1 MTRLTLLAA
10 LGATAI
16 GMLLASALLGSSELS
31 MLQAFAALWGG
42 GDETARIIV
51 WEIRLPRALAA
62 LGVGMA
68 LGSSGALMQGL
79 LRNPLAEPGVLG
91 VSASAS
97 LGAIIAL
104 YFGISVLGAFTVPVF
119 AILGALAATGVLSGL
134 ASVRIS
140 AVQLILAGVGLSSF
154 AGALGALAM
163 NLAPNRFALSDM
175 VSWMLGS
182 VTNRSLDDLVFVAPF
197 WLAGGVLAL
206 LTAPHLRALA
216 LGEETAQTLGVDLA
230 RTRVGVIG
238 AAALLTGAA
247 VAISGVI
254 GFVGIVAPHIVRPFV
269 RHDPSDLVWPSA
281 FLGGVLI
288 TLADLV
294 LRLVPLD
301 QELRLGVMVS
311 LIGAPVFILIA
322 ARSRGMGR

>member
-1 MTRLTLLAA
+1 MTRLTLSAA
-10 LGATAI
+10 LGVFAVLV
-16 GMLLASALLGSSELS
+16 MLASALLGSSELS
-31 MLQAFAALWGG
+31 MTQAFAALWGG
-42 GDETARIIV
+42 GDETSRIIV

-68 LGSSGALMQGL
+68 LGASGALMQGL

-104 YFGISVLGAFTVPVF
+104 YFGISALGAFTVPVF
-119 AILGALAATGVLSGL
+119 AIAGALAATCVLSVL
-134 ASVRIS
+134 AMVRIS

-163 NLAPNRFALSDM
+163 NLAPNRFALADM
-175 VSWMLGS
+175 VTWMLGS
-182 VTNRSLDDLVFVAPF
+182 VTNRSMDDLVVIAPF
-197 WLAGGVLAL
+197 WVVGAILAVL
-206 LTAPHLRALA
+206 TGPHLRALA
-216 LGEETAQTLGVDLA
+216 LGEETAQTLGVDLG
-230 RTRVGVIG
+230 RTRTGVIN

-281 FLGGVLI
+281 LLGGVLI
-288 TLADLV
+288 GLADLV

-301 QELRLGVMVS
+301 QELRLGVMVA

>member
-1 MTRLTLLAA
+1 MTRLTLSAA
-10 LGATAI
+10 LGALALVV
-16 GMLLASALLGSSELS
+16 LLASALLGSSELS
-31 MLQAFAALWGG
+31 WPQAFAALWGG

-68 LGSSGALMQGL
+68 LGASGALMQGL

-104 YFGISVLGAFTVPVF
+104 YFGISALGAFTVPAF
-119 AILGALAATGVLSGL
+119 AILGALAATGVLSLL

-163 NLAPNRFALSDM
+163 NLAPNRFALADM
-175 VSWMLGS
+175 VTWMLGS
-182 VTNRSLDDLVFVAPF
+182 VTNRSMDDLIVIAPF
-197 WLAGGVLAL
+197 WGVGAILAV

-216 LGEETAQTLGVDLA
+216 LGEETAQTLGVDLG
-230 RTRVGVIG
+230 RTRTGVIG

-269 RHDPSDLVWPSA
+269 RHDPSDLIWPSA
-281 FLGGVLI
+281 LLGGILI

-294 LRLVPLD
+294 LRLAPLD
-301 QELRLGVMVS
+301 QELRLGVVVS

>member
-10 LGATAI
+10 LGATAL
-16 GMLLASALLGSSELS
+16 GCFWLRRCWEFRAVHAAGVCGAL
-31 MLQAFAALWGG
+31 GG

-68 LGSSGALMQGL
+68 LGASGALMQGL

-140 AVQLILAGVGLSSF
+140 AVQLILAGSACPVSP
-154 AGALGALAM
+154 ARWALW
-163 NLAPNRFALSDM
+163 R
-175 VSWMLGS
+175 
-182 VTNRSLDDLVFVAPF
+182 
-197 WLAGGVLAL
+197 
-206 LTAPHLRALA
+206 
-216 LGEETAQTLGVDLA
+216 
-230 RTRVGVIG
+230 
-238 AAALLTGAA
+238 
-247 VAISGVI
+247 
-254 GFVGIVAPHIVRPFV
+254 
-269 RHDPSDLVWPSA
+269 
-281 FLGGVLI
+281 
-288 TLADLV
+288 
-294 LRLVPLD
+294 
-301 QELRLGVMVS
+301 
-311 LIGAPVFILIA
+311 
-322 ARSRGMGR
+322 

>member
-1 MTRLTLLAA
+1 MTRLGVNAALLAGGV
-10 LGATAI
+10 LVLILSGV
-16 GMLLASALLGSSELS
+16 LGSSELS
-31 MLQAFAALWGG
+31 LAQAFGALVGA

-62 LGVGMA
+62 LGVGAA
-68 LGSSGALMQGL
+68 LGASGALMQGL
-79 LRNPLAEPGVLG
+79 MRNPLAEPGVLG

-104 YFGISVLGAFTVPVF
+104 YFGLTFLGAFTVPVL
-119 AILGALAATGVLSGL
+119 AVLGALAATGVLSFL
-134 ASVRIS
+134 AAARIS
-140 AVQLILAGVGLSSF
+140 AVQLILVGVGLSSF
-154 AGALGALAM
+154 AGALGALAI

-175 VSWMLGS
+175 VTWMLGS

-197 WLAGGVLAL
+197 WVAGVVLAV
-206 LTAPHLRALA
+206 LTAPGLRALA
-216 LGEETAQTLGVDLA
+216 LGEETAQSLGVNLG
-230 RTRVGVIG
+230 RTRTGVIG

-269 RHDPSDLVWPSA
+269 RHDPADLVWPSA
-281 FLGGVLI
+281 LLGGGLI
-288 TLADLV
+288 ALADLI
-294 LRLVPLD
+294 LRLAPLD

-311 LIGAPVFILIA
+311 MIGAPIFILIA
-322 ARSRGMGR
+322 ARSRGMGQ

>member
-1 MTRLTLLAA
+1 
-10 LGATAI
+10 
-16 GMLLASALLGSSELS
+16 
-31 MLQAFAALWGG
+31 
-42 GDETARIIV
+42 
-51 WEIRLPRALAA
+51 
-62 LGVGMA
+62 
-68 LGSSGALMQGL
+68 
-79 LRNPLAEPGVLG
+79 
-91 VSASAS
+91 
-97 LGAIIAL
+97 
-104 YFGISVLGAFTVPVF
+104 
-119 AILGALAATGVLSGL
+119 
-134 ASVRIS
+134 
-140 AVQLILAGVGLSSF
+140 
-154 AGALGALAM
+154 M

>member
-1 MTRLTLLAA
+1 MSRLTLNVSLAV
-10 LGATAI
+10 G
-16 GMLLASALLGSSELS
+16 LLLIVLLSALLGSSQLS
-31 MLQAFAALWGG
+31 LSQTVAALFGAG
-42 GDETARIIV
+42 SETARIIV

-62 LGVGMA
+62 MGVGAA
-68 LGSSGALMQGL
+68 LGASGALMQGL

-104 YFGISVLGAFTVPVF
+104 YFGLGFLGAFTVPVL
-119 AILGALAATGVLSGL
+119 AVTGALAATAVLSVL
-134 ASVRIS
+134 AAARIS
-140 AVQLILAGVGLSSF
+140 AVQLILVGVGLSSF
-154 AGALGALAM
+154 AGALGALAI

-175 VSWMLGS
+175 VTWMLGS

-197 WLAGGVLAL
+197 WIAGLGLAI
-206 LTAPHLRALA
+206 LTAPGLRALA
-216 LGEETAQTLGVDLA
+216 LGEDTAQTLGVDLA
-230 RTRVGVIG
+230 RIRTGVIG
-238 AAALLTGAA
+238 AAALLTGGA

-254 GFVGIVAPHIVRPFV
+254 GFVGIVAPHLVRPFV
-269 RHDPSDLVWPSA
+269 RHDPADLIWPSA
-281 FLGGVLI
+281 LLGGALI
-288 TLADLV
+288 ALADLV

-311 LIGAPVFILIA
+311 MIGAPVFILIA